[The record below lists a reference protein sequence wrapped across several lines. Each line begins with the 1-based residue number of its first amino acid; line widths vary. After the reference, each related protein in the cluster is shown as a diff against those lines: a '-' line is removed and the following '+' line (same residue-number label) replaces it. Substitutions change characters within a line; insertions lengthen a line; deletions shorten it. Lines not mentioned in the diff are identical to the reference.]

1 MFAHR
6 CIFWGHSNG
15 KGVNHGEIST
25 EDHDIWSELL
35 RKIILCQKSSIHP
48 EEVGRFFAKIKDRR
62 DRAMFKLM
70 YDFGLRAS
78 EVGKLIL
85 KGLDLERRV
94 PNIEGIYIP

>member
-1 MFAHR
+1 MAKYRLRNMTFGQS
-6 CIFWGHSNG
+6 FLG
-15 KGVNHGEIST
+15 KLYYFKNQVSHT
-25 EDHDIWSELL
+25 
-35 RKIILCQKSSIHP
+35 

-94 PNIEGIYIP
+94 SNIEGIYIP